1 MKEKKTNKI
10 ISISLPT
17 DLLKKADAKA
27 KAQYQNRS
35 QYINSLI
42 FLDTN
47 LVSLTKSTKKGA

>member
-1 MKEKKTNKI
+1 MKVKKTNKI

-42 FLDTN
+42 FLDTRLATATN
-47 LVSLTKSTKKGA
+47 IKKKGA